1 MFGDYFRNLTTNQKI
16 MFGVAVFLVVC
27 VIVYLIYKYMFKAAK
42 NFIQNFILTK
52 RENFEKITIKIE
64 SKCNNNQFFNGSAC
78 SLLPDNL
85 VRTNRVDGNAQILK
99 FCLSNKGE
107 FRNENFDCV
116 KPSGGEIPVPAL
128 TQSKQNLNDSITV
141 TNYGSKSSNAKV
153 TSAIRINGT
162 LSNTISI
169 NGVSPEPQD
178 ALRLYYNYDNANPT
192 SNVVEFSGEFSNLAT
207 VSDKIY
213 YKQTPPIVSE
223 FGRVS
228 GTFSYCI
235 PIDRINFYP
244 PANNIGSNSEQ
255 TDTSCFPPSYG
266 SRGNSKCTTLS
277 NEKYNN
283 ALTNNNDYINYMKE
297 NNIGHLTA
305 VVSKIL
311 ADNYIN
317 LYRLNPS
324 DNTVTAINVNSSF
337 TSSNT
342 YSVIEKNGIYFLSID
357 GVTYNCGENNNTRE
371 VTPGDCSGNQAV
383 NYYGYV
389 DTDIGVNDSSKNMT
403 RDKDIGSNR
412 TIKGTFSNICLWK
425 GSPLANY
432 DTQKAA
438 WKVVGGP
445 GSCAAKDCTFKTTV
459 IRLYNGFGKSFQFLP
474 TGSTLFSSFIAG
486 QDISLPQSLTLAGGA
501 NAPDTYTISTEW
513 VLDVDQPPQLRGI
526 SCLDTGRITTAIK
539 REYPNYNF
547 NPLTDVVSWYY
558 GQNTV
563 RVTRKVSQRY
573 NMDMSSWGVYYTTS
587 NNSQPQ
593 LAGNSVSVFSS
604 IFIGAPAISPA
615 EGVPLAL
622 PIFQFDSVGSAS
634 FNQDTF
640 DGQGVRTTQLVVNR
654 NIWVT
659 VNAYITEDNQRKL
672 NPAITG
678 LLRSFVN
685 FSQAKTLA
693 NIENIFFT
701 SDTQTRDVL
710 KWGYPISSDPTVAV
724 NINYN
729 IFRFS
734 ILDVVGNIKSG
745 QGTSSLTNGNSRSYV
760 IDRNNKRIAR
770 LDGTIHNNTITIGQT
785 PTTPTNTVP
794 ISFQQAI
801 NSTSGYGI
809 FANTS
814 DYLLASSGIN
824 LRDIYSFNGTSF
836 TKLIVAPFN
845 TSRRWTSIDVNNDG
859 TRAIIVASDGTIAYT
874 STSGL
879 GWSSLSYTLPSVT
892 FNGVN
897 IVSSKV
903 SKEFTK
909 VMFGNETSQN
919 NGIQDVYVSTEYKIV
934 RTIETITRLS
944 ASSVT
949 YQKKTITETN
959 TSVFETIDIADRTAT
974 ASEIQTLG
982 SDNVK
987 IIETVENIGGYIY
1000 RILIDPSNNVTL
1012 SQISGFN
1019 NTGRYNI
1026 SDFCV
1031 KRTSIANVQAPTIL
1045 SVAEYGGQV
1054 LRWSISEP
1062 SSGPL
1067 IMPISYPSNSPFN
1080 FSGGKW
1086 LSIDM
1091 NDDIIVPGGLQ
1102 IPAGQYQVICS
1113 NFESTQVSDLNVND
1127 GRVLYSQDFGTTW
1140 REIIL
1145 PTKYTGVQAP
1155 DVSPSGNSLSSTFYY
1170 NPYNLTSV
1178 LFANGT
1184 RDNILAAYSQYYQPV
1199 LENGRIKSSTSI
1211 DSTLQSQFKG
1221 LVRVNTTPNEP
1232 TPTLSRKLT
1241 LTNLVRTNISGVW
1254 GSTTSSSVNDNSY
1267 TNNYTPAFQND
1278 LTATITYDTG
1288 VQNITGFRVRVR
1300 YNLAPGISS
1309 PKQITMRILTPNGII
1324 ILNKEYS
1331 VTSTT
1336 VITYDEQQ
1344 ILNVPLNT
1352 TRITLEFSSTSVTS
1366 LNDFRVSISEVEVFG
1381 Y

>member
-141 TNYGSKSSNAKV
+141 TNYGSKSSNAIV

-169 NGVSPEPQD
+169 NGVSPDPQD

-371 VTPGDCSGNQAV
+371 VTPGDCIGNQAV

-459 IRLYNGFGKSFQFLP
+459 RRLYNGFGKSFQFLP

-486 QDISLPQSLTLAGGA
+486 QDISLPQSLTLAGGV

-539 REYPNYNF
+539 KEDPNYNF

-573 NMDMSSWGVYYTTS
+573 NMDMSSWGVYYTT
-587 NNSQPQ
+587 NANPQPQ
-593 LAGNSVSVFSS
+593 QAGSSVTEFAS

-615 EGVPLAL
+615 EGVPLAI
-622 PIFQFDSVGSAS
+622 PIFQFDSAGSAS
-634 FNQDTF
+634 FNQDIF

-693 NIENIFFT
+693 NIESIFFT
-701 SDTQTRDVL
+701 SGSQTRDVL
-710 KWGYPISSDPTVAV
+710 RWGYPISSDPTVAID
-724 NINYN
+724 INYN
-729 IFRFS
+729 KFIFS
-734 ILDVVGNIKSG
+734 ILDVVNTVKSG
-745 QGTSSLTNGNSRSYV
+745 QGTSSLTNGNSSYV

-770 LDGTIHNNTITIGQT
+770 LDGTIHPNAITIGQT

-794 ISFQQAI
+794 ISFQQSR

-859 TRAIIVASDGTIAYT
+859 TRAIIVANDGTIAYT

-919 NGIQDVYVSTEYKIV
+919 NVIQDVYVSTEYKIV

-974 ASEIQTLG
+974 ASEIQILG
-982 SDNVK
+982 GENVK

-1045 SVAEYGGQV
+1045 SIAEYGGQV

-1145 PTKYTGVQAP
+1145 PTKYTSNNAP
-1155 DVSPSGNSLSSTFYY
+1155 DVNPSGNDLNSKFYY
-1170 NPYNLTSV
+1170 NPYNFTSV
-1178 LFANGT
+1178 LFASGT
-1184 RDNILAAYSQYYQPV
+1184 RDNILAAYSQYYQPELV
-1199 LENGRIKSSTSI
+1199 NGRIKSSTSI

-1232 TPTLSRKLT
+1232 TPNLSRKLT
-1241 LTNLVRTNISGVW
+1241 FSNNIPSRSD
-1254 GSTTSSSVNDNSY
+1254 GSTSAMQSLFSGNLFDNSY
-1267 TNNYTPAFQND
+1267 TTLYWPN
-1278 LTATITYDTG
+1278 LTISNATNVSFTWTFSG
-1288 VQNITGFRVRVR
+1288 GAKNITGFRMKHG
-1300 YNLAPGISS
+1300 LSHSS
-1309 PKQITMRILTPNGII
+1309 NTECTIRILTNNGII
-1324 ILNKEYS
+1324 VFSKVYS
-1331 VTSTT
+1331 VTSTD
-1336 VITYDEQQ
+1336 IAYDEQQ
-1344 ILNVPLNT
+1344 ILNVPLNST
-1352 TRITLEFSSTSVTS
+1352 TFIVEILRIPSFNGFKMYEM
-1366 LNDFRVSISEVEVFG
+1366 EVFG